1 MQRLASLDL
10 PGRLSGIAPPWAV
23 MLACAVFGIGVA
35 AALRLLADQVA
46 PGIAPYAFIYPAC
59 LLATLLGGW
68 QAGLGTVAIGGFLA
82 WEFVVPKAIQSGSAM
97 HYQAAAV
104 AINAFTATCAVAV
117 AEGFRVTAR
126 HAAEAHDAKLAERDL
141 LFSELKHR
149 VGNDFAIV
157 VSLLDLQRR
166 RSNDPGTRGAL
177 EQAMARVRS
186 ISRVHRQ
193 LYAVPET
200 SLIDL
205 RAWLRDLCA
214 GITDASLPPAGIR
227 LSCECDQAYMAR
239 DRVLALGLVV
249 NELVTNAVRH
259 AFPDGRDGVILVRFS
274 RIGMGWRLEVADNGI
289 GMPATDRKAG
299 LGTGLIEQFV
309 RQAEGTLTLASGHGE
324 SRGGT
329 QAFLDLPT
337 NAATSQP

>member
-1 MQRLASLDL
+1 MHRLASLDL
-10 PGRLSGIAPPWAV
+10 SDRLSGIAPPWAV
-23 MLACAVFGIGVA
+23 MLGCAVFGIGVA
-35 AALRLLADQVA
+35 ALLRLLADQFA

-68 QAGLGTVAIGGFLA
+68 QAGIGTIAIAGFLA
-82 WEFVVPKAIQSGSAM
+82 WEFVVPKSASATVI
-97 HYQAAAV
+97 HYQAIAT
-104 AINAFTATCAVAV
+104 AINAITATCAVAV
-117 AEGFRVTAR
+117 AQGFRVSAA
-126 HAAEAHDAKLAERDL
+126 HAAQTHDVQLAERDL

-149 VGNDFAIV
+149 VANDFAIV

-166 RSNDPGTRGAL
+166 RSNEPATRVAL

-200 SLIDL
+200 SQIDL
-205 RAWLRDLCA
+205 RVYLRDLCA
-214 GITDASLPPAGIR
+214 GLTDASLPPAGIR
-227 LSCECDQAYMAR
+227 LSCECDEAYMAR
-239 DRVLALGLVV
+239 DRVLSLGLVV

-274 RIGMGWRLEVADNGI
+274 RTGAGWRLEVADNGV
-289 GMPATDRKAG
+289 GMPITDRKAG
-299 LGTGLIEQFV
+299 LGTGLVEQFV
-309 RQAEGTLTLASGHGE
+309 HQAEGTLTLE

-329 QAFLDLPT
+329 QAYLDLPA
-337 NAATSQP
+337 NAATGIAKA

>member
-1 MQRLASLDL
+1 MHRLASLDL
-10 PGRLSGIAPPWAV
+10 PDRLSGVAPPWAV
-23 MLACAVFGIGVA
+23 MLGCAVFGVGVSA
-35 AALRLLADQVA
+35 LLRLIADRFA
-46 PGIAPYAFIYPAC
+46 PGIAPYAFVYPAC

-68 QAGLGTVAIGGFLA
+68 QAGMGTVAIGGFLA
-82 WEFVVPKAIQSGSAM
+82 WEFVVPKAIPSGGL
-97 HYQAAAV
+97 HYQATALV
-104 AINAFTATCAVAV
+104 INAITATCAVAM

-149 VGNDFAIV
+149 VANDFAIV
-157 VSLLDLQRR
+157 ASLLDLQRR
-166 RSNDPGTRGAL
+166 RSNDPGTRAAL

-193 LYAVPET
+193 LYAAPET
-200 SLIDL
+200 KAIDL

-214 GITDASLPPAGIR
+214 GIVDASLPPAGIR

-249 NELVTNAVRH
+249 NELVMNAVRH

-274 RIGMGWRLEVADNGI
+274 RIGLGWRLEVADNGI

-309 RQAEGTLTLASGHGE
+309 RQAEGTLTLE
-324 SRGGT
+324 SRDGT
-329 QAFLDLPT
+329 QAYLDLPA
-337 NAATSQP
+337 NAATAQA